1 MRIQDCDTIW
11 DVANPAEIE
20 AALRTRH
27 GVGRHAFRLSHGPKR
42 FPAINIMVI
51 GELAYVH
58 YFPVRRNPGFAS
70 TGSVPGLKS
79 GEETVCFPDDTNQP
93 LGIVNEAV
101 VRFSDALKAAQE
113 FAISAA
119 MPNCIQWSEF

>member
-1 MRIQDCDTIW
+1 MRIQDYDTVW
-11 DVANPAEIE
+11 DATSPAEIE

-27 GVGRHAFRLSHGPKR
+27 GAGRNAFWLSDGSKE

-58 YFPVRRNPGFAS
+58 YFPARRNPGFAS
-70 TGSVPGLKS
+70 IGAVPGLKP
-79 GEETVCFPDDTNQP
+79 GEETEFFPDDTDEP
-93 LGIVNEAV
+93 LEIMNEAV

-113 FAISAA
+113 FGISAA
-119 MPNCIQWSEF
+119 MPNCIQWSEL